1 MAWNR
6 SDNTGSVP
14 VNPRAKG
21 ALAGGGRKLLLAA
34 AVVAALCAAVV
45 VLWVGRSR
53 APTPD
58 DDGQPSRIKSSK
70 PSLIAETP
78 AVTNKLANGGAALAN
93 AAEGAEEELPPEP
106 PKEEKKP
113 GVFAPGMIR
122 LPNGYELRFKLPAE
136 GETRQLL
143 AGGEIWEIDSKGNIE
158 NVTPPPIFEKP
169 FEGMISSLYE
179 RDGMVL
185 PFALKGYS
193 EEDVRRMCKEPTL
206 SYDDD
211 TPEITMKR
219 ENVAMLKKAILE
231 FMDGGG
237 KFEEFVDDML
247 QHSQKAQAAQI
258 EGVHGV
264 RDLLL
269 AGKNEEAVQYYR
281 LFSQDMSDKGYG
293 ELKLPRS
300 YHAALEEIAAKGKG
314 GNGK

>member
-1 MAWNR
+1 MAWN
-6 SDNTGSVP
+6 GSNSEGTVP
-14 VNPRAKG
+14 VNSRAN
-21 ALAGGGRKLLLAA
+21 GGRKGIGWRLLL
-34 AVVAALCAAVV
+34 VAAVV
-45 VLWVGRSR
+45 VIVAAVVWILVAWQGASVPDEDGEPGGIKDVNPAQIATVEV
-53 APTPD
+53 APTESGD
-58 DDGQPSRIKSSK
+58 RT
-70 PSLIAETP
+70 E
-78 AVTNKLANGGAALAN
+78 
-93 AAEGAEEELPPEP
+93 AAELPGTAAEQTEVELAK
-106 PKEEKKP
+106 KEEKKP

-122 LPNGYELRFKLPAE
+122 LPNGFELRFKLPAE

-185 PFALKGYS
+185 PFALKVYS

-247 QHSQKAQAAQI
+247 QHSQKAQRAQI

-264 RDLLL
+264 RDLLI
-269 AGKNEEAVQYYR
+269 AGKDAEAVQYYR
-281 LFSQDMSDKGYG
+281 LFSQDMADKGYG
-293 ELKLPRS
+293 ELKLPSS
-300 YHAALEEIAAKGKG
+300 YRAALEEIMSNEKGK
-314 GNGK
+314 K

>member
-21 ALAGGGRKLLLAA
+21 ARVGGGRKLLLAA

-45 VLWVGRSR
+45 ALWVWRSG
-53 APTPD
+53 APAPD
-58 DDGQPSRIKSSK
+58 DNGRPSRIKSSK
-70 PSLIAETP
+70 PSLIAETS
-78 AVTNKLANGGAALAN
+78 AASNELANVGAALAD
-93 AAEGAEEELPPEP
+93 AAGAQEAQAPDQ

-193 EEDVRRMCKEPTL
+193 EDEVRRMCKEPTL

-247 QHSQKAQAAQI
+247 QHSHKAQAAQI

-269 AGKNEEAVQYYR
+269 AGKDEEAVQYYR

-300 YHAALEEIAAKGKG
+300 YMAALEEIAAKGNG